1 MINEGIN
8 AKEIRVISESGEQLG
23 IMSSKEALELAGRK
37 NLDLAMISPNGKPP
51 VCKIMD
57 YGKYKYEQ
65 ARKEKEARK
74 NQKTINVKEI
84 RLRPGIGDNDLKT
97 KANNAIKFLKKG
109 DKVKVELRFRGRELG
124 HKDIGRQVMMN
135 FIEMLSEFGEPAR
148 PPKFEGNNMVT
159 IIDPKK

>member
-1 MINEGIN
+1 MNEGIN

>member
-1 MINEGIN
+1 MKLHTFKIGGVHPEENKLSSDVVAVEAALPKVAVFPLSQHIGAP
-8 AKEIRVISESGEQLG
+8 AK
-23 IMSSKEALELAGRK
+23 
-37 NLDLAMISPNGKPP
+37 P
-51 VCKIMD
+51 VV
-57 YGKYKYEQ
+57 G
-65 ARKEKEARK
+65 
-74 NQKTINVKEI
+74 
-84 RLRPGIGDNDLKT
+84 
-97 KANNAIKFLKKG
+97 KG